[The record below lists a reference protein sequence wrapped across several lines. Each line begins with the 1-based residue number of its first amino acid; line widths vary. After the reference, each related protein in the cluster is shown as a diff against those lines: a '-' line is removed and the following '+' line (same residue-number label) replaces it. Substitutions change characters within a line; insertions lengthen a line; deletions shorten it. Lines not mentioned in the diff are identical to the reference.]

1 MRPPDRRPYLGRPGS
16 LEDRFPALATA
27 CVRAPG
33 EGGEAVVDVSED
45 RGDPGGWLI
54 SSRSLMDG
62 SEAEWLDVLGRFDFE
77 EAWAGDG
84 QLSGASWLMA
94 RCGMARSTAY
104 EKLRLARELRRR
116 EVVGNAFRAGEIS
129 YSAAR
134 AICSLDDTDPDTDS
148 VLVEVARTNP
158 ITDVEAA
165 VRHYQVQHDQHFGR
179 GLESPEFRQVHAS
192 KGLWGLGEI
201 RARVENDVVELFE
214 ATLRLYCERQERI
227 AAESAA
233 ADNGGISGHESA
245 AADNSAL
252 AGGGGC
258 DSAEPAAGG
267 AGVAGG
273 AGTESAAAD
282 NGGGLS
288 PLEEVDWR
296 YSYGQRRA
304 DALAE
309 MLSTALAHAD
319 DGHAVGSDR
328 YLVHL
333 VADLDGLRG
342 RAGGRAELVD
352 GSILPAGAAA
362 RMACDASFVG
372 HILDGTEPLYLGRRV
387 RDWTSAQRR
396 AITVR
401 DQAVCRFPG
410 CERRLVDVHHIV
422 AWEDGGPTDV
432 DNGILLCRRH
442 HTLVHGD
449 FLAEGNAH
457 ERVSFRRRADHS
469 IVGVSSPPAVSASLF
484 GALV

>member
-1 MRPPDRRPYLGRPGS
+1 M
-16 LEDRFPALATA
+16 
-27 CVRAPG
+27 
-33 EGGEAVVDVSED
+33 AVPEEL
-45 RGDPGGWLI
+45 GDPGGWLI
-54 SSRSLMDG
+54 HRRGSMDG
-62 SEAEWLDVLGRFDFE
+62 SEAEWLEVLGRFDSD

-84 QLSGASWLMA
+84 QLSGAGWLMA

-134 AICSLDDTDPDTDS
+134 AICSLDDTDADTDA
-148 VLVEVARTNP
+148 VLVELARTNP

-165 VRHYQVQHDQHFGR
+165 VRYYQTQHAQHFGG
-179 GLESPEFRQVHAS
+179 GLESPEFRQVHTG
-192 KGLWGLGEI
+192 KGLWGLGDI

-214 ATLRLYCERQERI
+214 ATLRLYCERQERF

-233 ADNGGISGHESA
+233 ADNGAVGGSESA
-245 AADNSAL
+245 AADNGAVGGSESA
-252 AGGGGC
+252 AADDGAVGESESAAADNGAVGG
-258 DSAEPAAGG
+258 S
-267 AGVAGG
+267 
-273 AGTESAAAD
+273 ESAAAD

-288 PLEEVDWR
+288 PVEELDWR

-309 MLSTALAHAD
+309 MLSTALAHVD
-319 DGHAVGSDR
+319 DGQAVGSDR

-342 RAGGRAELVD
+342 RVGGRAELVD
-352 GSILPAGAAA
+352 GSVLPAGAAA

-410 CERRLVDVHHIV
+410 CERRLVDVHHV
-422 AWEDGGPTDV
+422 VPWEDGGPTDIA
-432 DNGILLCRRH
+432 NGILLCRRH
-442 HTLVHGD
+442 HTLVHAG
-449 FLAEGNAH
+449 FLAEGNAN
-457 ERVSFRRRADHS
+457 EKVSFRRRTDGS
-469 IVGVSSPPAVSASLF
+469 TVGTSSPPTVSSSLF
-484 GALV
+484 STY